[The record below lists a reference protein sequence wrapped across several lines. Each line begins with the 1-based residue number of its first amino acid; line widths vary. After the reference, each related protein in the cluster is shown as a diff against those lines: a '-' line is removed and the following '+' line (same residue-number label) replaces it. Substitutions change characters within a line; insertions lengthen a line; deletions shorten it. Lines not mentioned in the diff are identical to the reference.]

1 MCIRDRYYVEPLL
14 MKHKDVSI
22 QVSLIN
28 GVHATINFN
37 VSHLSCDN
45 LILWYSLALIA
56 NTRDPHMYAPACVSM
71 LVLLV
76 CLIVM

>member
-1 MCIRDRYYVEPLL
+1 MHSQYVEPLL

-45 LILWYSLALIA
+45 LSS
-56 NTRDPHMYAPACVSM
+56 V
-71 LVLLV
+71 VLLSPYS
-76 CLIVM
+76 